1 MPKSR
6 GRKKASKKVHNTRSS
21 GRRSAVSELDATYRE
36 VFAGLDQIARGG
48 DPLDAEVLISM
59 VSGDGWQAGETSAD
73 HAPIEDL
80 LDAAERRT
88 ARPGAVALAR
98 AAASMAPTADLAARA
113 RDVADGL
120 VARGAPEPS
129 WSATLDQITANGC
142 WALRDVYGDGASVLC
157 SFERAGRRH
166 GLSVLV
172 DFNHL
177 GGWAKDILLAEDVES
192 MLELMREGAA
202 DASQTMYLKQIDPGE
217 ARGLL
222 ESAFAA
228 TDSTWQPEVS
238 DEFVELRALAL
249 SRLKVLPEPPEPT
262 ESAEPGDGER
272 AEIVQ
277 EFLASPEAADL
288 PSVGDPEYCARLI
301 VDYGADYDDGK
312 LLRVSPAKTEIFLLG
327 WVPRKVVLDPG
338 DRTLLPELMSAWVRW
353 SARRQGLPPAALDE
367 LQRAARICAE
377 EFGSAYD
384 EADASSPAKALLRG
398 LPDTESVG
406 ELQDALDRRR
416 FAMPYFGTRIGDEDF
431 PRLDP
436 NDPDER
442 SILIEGEHP
451 EYHAALADPA
461 FEGEIDGVNPR
472 LHLAMHDI
480 VANQLWDNDP
490 PEVWAAARRLLD
502 AGHDRHDILHA
513 IGHAVMTHLYT
524 ALTDQ
529 KPVDVTAYRAELDN
543 LGR

>member
-98 AAASMAPTADLAARA
+98 AAASLAPTADLAARA

-177 GGWAKDILLAEDVES
+177 GGWAKDILLAEDS
-192 MLELMREGAA
+192 
-202 DASQTMYLKQIDPGE
+202 
-217 ARGLL
+217 
-222 ESAFAA
+222 
-228 TDSTWQPEVS
+228 
-238 DEFVELRALAL
+238 RA
-249 SRLKVLPEPPEPT
+249 
-262 ESAEPGDGER
+262 
-272 AEIVQ
+272 
-277 EFLASPEAADL
+277 
-288 PSVGDPEYCARLI
+288 C
-301 VDYGADYDDGK
+301 
-312 LLRVSPAKTEIFLLG
+312 
-327 WVPRKVVLDPG
+327 
-338 DRTLLPELMSAWVRW
+338 
-353 SARRQGLPPAALDE
+353 
-367 LQRAARICAE
+367 
-377 EFGSAYD
+377 
-384 EADASSPAKALLRG
+384 SS
-398 LPDTESVG
+398 
-406 ELQDALDRRR
+406 
-416 FAMPYFGTRIGDEDF
+416 
-431 PRLDP
+431 
-436 NDPDER
+436 
-442 SILIEGEHP
+442 
-451 EYHAALADPA
+451 
-461 FEGEIDGVNPR
+461 
-472 LHLAMHDI
+472 
-480 VANQLWDNDP
+480 
-490 PEVWAAARRLLD
+490 
-502 AGHDRHDILHA
+502 
-513 IGHAVMTHLYT
+513 
-524 ALTDQ
+524 
-529 KPVDVTAYRAELDN
+529 
-543 LGR
+543 

>member
-6 GRKKASKKVHNTRSS
+6 GRKKASKKVHSDRSR
-21 GRRSAVSELDATYRE
+21 GRRSAVSRLDATYRE
-36 VFAGLDQIARGG
+36 VLAGLDQIARGG

-59 VSGDGWQAGETSAD
+59 LAGDGWQSDETSAE
-73 HAPIEDL
+73 HTPLEAL

-98 AAASMAPTADLAARA
+98 AASSMAPTADLAARA
-113 RDVADGL
+113 RDVADDL

-129 WSATLDQITANGC
+129 WSTMLDQVAAGDC

-177 GGWAKDILLAEDVES
+177 GGWAKDILLAEDVDA
-192 MLELMREGAA
+192 MLELMHEGAS
-202 DASQTMYLKQIDPGE
+202 DASQTMYLEQIGPGE
-217 ARGLL
+217 ARHLL

-249 SRLKVLPEPPEPT
+249 SRLKVLPESPDPT
-262 ESAEPGDGER
+262 IRAEPGDGER
-272 AEIVQ
+272 AGIVQ

-312 LLRVSPAKTEIFLLG
+312 LLRVSPAKTEIFMLG
-327 WVPRKVVLDPG
+327 WVPRKVLLDPG
-338 DRTLLPELMSAWVRW
+338 DRALLPELMRAWVRW
-353 SARRQGLPPAALDE
+353 SARRQGLPPAAVDE
-367 LQRAARICAE
+367 LHEAARICAE
-377 EFGSAYD
+377 EFDSAYD
-384 EADASSPAKALLRG
+384 DADDSSQASALLSG
-398 LPDTESVG
+398 LPETESVA

-416 FAMPYFGTRIGDEDF
+416 FAMPYFGTRIGEEDF

-442 SILIEGEHP
+442 SILIQGEHP
-451 EYHAALADPA
+451 EYHEALADPA

-472 LHLAMHDI
+472 LHLAIHEI

-490 PEVWAAARRLLD
+490 PEVWAAAHRLLA
-502 AGHDRHDILHA
+502 AGYDRHDILHT
-513 IGHAVMTHLYT
+513 IGHAVMTHLHT
-524 ALTDQ
+524 ALTDHE
-529 KPVDVTAYRAELDN
+529 PVDVTAYRAELDN